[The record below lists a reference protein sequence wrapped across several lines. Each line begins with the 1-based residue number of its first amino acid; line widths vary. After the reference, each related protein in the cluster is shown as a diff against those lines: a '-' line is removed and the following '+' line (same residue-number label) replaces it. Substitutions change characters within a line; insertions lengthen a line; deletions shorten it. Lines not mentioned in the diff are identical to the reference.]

1 MSNEGWIYIGLR
13 FFLHH
18 GAENY
23 AFRPRDEPEPDKTAS
38 DQEYGDGSG
47 VPFSLQRGRCR
58 VVISVRTVRFRRWRC
73 DIGHWLELIPGT

>member
-47 VPFSLQRGRCR
+47 VPFSAVPPLATTPLSPKCAT
-58 VVISVRTVRFRRWRC
+58 S
-73 DIGHWLELIPGT
+73 DIGWN